1 MVDKCD
7 DNYNNNNNNNNE
19 SHDINFEPGIVNN
32 NDEMNILIK
41 HLENNWTI
49 KKNIH
54 YHGKNVNVK
63 EYILKKNAG
72 RDVKIKLIKLNN
84 FKPTTTT
91 TSEEECKNGESSE
104 NCKNKHRH
112 ELNMKLSDNC
122 LRNFIYNALEN
133 EWKLKKT
140 GNKYFCSKRHK
151 GDKRVYEAGYLKEFL
166 LDNFTF

>member
-7 DNYNNNNNNNNE
+7 DDYNNSN
-19 SHDINFEPGIVNN
+19 DINFEPNIVNTN
-32 NDEMNILIK
+32 ENKHDEMNILIK

-49 KKNIH
+49 KKNI
-54 YHGKNVNVK
+54 YNNDKNVK
-63 EYILKKNAG
+63 EYILKKKLR
-72 RDVKIKLIKLNN
+72 RDVKMKLIRLNN
-84 FKPTTTT
+84 FETTTT
-91 TSEEECKNGESSE
+91 TSDEEYKNSE
-104 NCKNKHRH
+104 LIKTYENKHRH
-112 ELNMKLSDNC
+112 KWTMKLSDNC

-133 EWKLKKT
+133 EWKLKKI

>member
-1 MVDKCD
+1 MVDKCGD
-7 DNYNNNNNNNNE
+7 DYNINNINYN
-19 SHDINFEPGIVNN
+19 DINFEPNIVNAN
-32 NDEMNILIK
+32 ENKYDEMNVLIK

-54 YHGKNVNVK
+54 NNNGKNVK
-63 EYILKKNAG
+63 EYILKKNSG
-72 RDVKIKLIKLNN
+72 RDVKMKLIRLNI
-84 FKPTTTT
+84 FKITT
-91 TSEEECKNGESSE
+91 TSEEEYKNSESTE
-104 NCKNKHRH
+104 NYENKHRH
-112 ELNMKLSDNC
+112 KLNMKLSDNC

>member
-7 DNYNNNNNNNNE
+7 NHYNNDCN
-19 SHDINFEPGIVNN
+19 DIPNIVNAN
-32 NDEMNILIK
+32 ENKYDEIDILIK

-54 YHGKNVNVK
+54 NNDKNVK
-63 EYILKKNAG
+63 EYILKKNSR
-72 RDVKIKLIKLNN
+72 RDVKMKLIRLNN
-84 FKPTTTT
+84 LKITTTT
-91 TSEEECKNGESSE
+91 TSEKEYKNSESSE
-104 NCKNKHRH
+104 NYENKHRH
-112 ELNMKLSDNC
+112 KINMKLSDIC

-166 LDNFTF
+166 LDNFRF

>member
-7 DNYNNNNNNNNE
+7 D
-19 SHDINFEPGIVNN
+19 DIVNEKKYKYKY
-32 NDEMNILIK
+32 DEMNVLIK

-49 KKNIH
+49 KKNI
-54 YHGKNVNVK
+54 YNNDKNVK
-63 EYILKKNAG
+63 EYILKKKLR
-72 RDVKIKLIKLNN
+72 RDVKMKLIRLNN
-84 FKPTTTT
+84 FETTTT
-91 TSEEECKNGESSE
+91 TSDEEYKNSE
-104 NCKNKHRH
+104 LIKTYENKHRH
-112 ELNMKLSDNC
+112 KLNMKLSDNC

-133 EWKLKKT
+133 EWKLKKI

>member
-7 DNYNNNNNNNNE
+7 DNYNNNNNNNSE
-19 SHDINFEPGIVNN
+19 SHDINFEPGIVN

-54 YHGKNVNVK
+54 YHGKNVK

-72 RDVKIKLIKLNN
+72 RDVKMKLIKLNN

-91 TSEEECKNGESSE
+91 SEEECKNGGESSE

>member
-7 DNYNNNNNNNNE
+7 D
-19 SHDINFEPGIVNN
+19 DIVNEKKYKYKY
-32 NDEMNILIK
+32 DEMNILIK

-54 YHGKNVNVK
+54 NNGKNIK
-63 EYILKKNAG
+63 EYILKKNLG
-72 RDVKIKLIKLNN
+72 RDVKMKLIRLNN
-84 FKPTTTT
+84 IETTTT
-91 TSEEECKNGESSE
+91 TSDEEYKNNESSE
-104 NCKNKHRH
+104 NYENQNGHKQNI
-112 ELNMKLSDNC
+112 KLSDNC

-133 EWKLKKT
+133 EWKLKKIS
-140 GNKYFCSKRHK
+140 NKYFCSKRHK

>member
-1 MVDKCD
+1 
-7 DNYNNNNNNNNE
+7 
-19 SHDINFEPGIVNN
+19 VNAYAN
-32 NDEMNILIK
+32 KYDEMSVLIK

-54 YHGKNVNVK
+54 NNDKNAK
-63 EYILKKNAG
+63 EYILKKNEG
-72 RDVKIKLIKLNN
+72 RDVKIKLIVLNY
-84 FKPTTTT
+84 FEKTT
-91 TSEEECKNGESSE
+91 TSKEKSNKNGES
-104 NCKNKHRH
+104 NKHK
-112 ELNMKLSDNC
+112 LNVKLSDSC

>member
-1 MVDKCD
+1 MGDKCD
-7 DNYNNNNNNNNE
+7 NDYNNDCN
-19 SHDINFEPGIVNN
+19 DIPNIVNAN
-32 NDEMNILIK
+32 ENKYDKIYILIK

-54 YHGKNVNVK
+54 NNDKNVK
-63 EYILKKNAG
+63 EYILKKNLG
-72 RDVKIKLIKLNN
+72 RDVKMKLIRLNN
-84 FKPTTTT
+84 FKTTTTT
-91 TSEEECKNGESSE
+91 TSEEEYKNSESSE
-104 NCKNKHRH
+104 NYENKHRYKI
-112 ELNMKLSDNC
+112 NMKLSDSC

-166 LDNFTF
+166 LDNFRF

>member
-7 DNYNNNNNNNNE
+7 DDYNNDCNIDSN
-19 SHDINFEPGIVNN
+19 DINFEPNTVNAN
-32 NDEMNILIK
+32 ENKYDEMNVLIK

-54 YHGKNVNVK
+54 HRGKNVK

-72 RDVKIKLIKLNN
+72 RDVKMKLIKLNN
-84 FKPTTTT
+84 FKTTTT
-91 TSEEECKNGESSE
+91 ISEEKYKNGELSE
-104 NCKNKHRH
+104 NYENKHKH
-112 ELNMKLSDNC
+112 KLNMKLSDNC

-166 LDNFTF
+166 LDNFTL